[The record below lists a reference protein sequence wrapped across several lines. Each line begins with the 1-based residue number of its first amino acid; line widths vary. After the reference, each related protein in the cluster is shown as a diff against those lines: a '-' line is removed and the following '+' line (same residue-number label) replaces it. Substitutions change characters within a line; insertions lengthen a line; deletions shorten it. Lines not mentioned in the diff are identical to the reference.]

1 LRSEFMRGSSCSQL
15 RQASVHLHRDDVL
28 APTSSFINPP
38 FGLFAEAEKPAL
50 LAYLRQL

>member
-1 LRSEFMRGSSCSQL
+1 
-15 RQASVHLHRDDVL
+15 VL

-38 FGLFAEAEKPAL
+38 FGPFAEAEKPAL